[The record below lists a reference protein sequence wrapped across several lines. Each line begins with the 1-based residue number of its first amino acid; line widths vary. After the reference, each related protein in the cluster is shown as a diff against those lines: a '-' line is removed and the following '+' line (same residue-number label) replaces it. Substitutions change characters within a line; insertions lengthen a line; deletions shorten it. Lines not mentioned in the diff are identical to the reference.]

1 MRSHLISGDAMV
13 LCEMCD
19 GDVYLASRLNLNDL
33 NGNNNSALMLRLFS
47 YNINIAVIQT
57 TRMLVYSKA
66 SGDEQQHERFSS
78 TPVDVG

>member
-1 MRSHLISGDAMV
+1 MV

-47 YNINIAVIQT
+47 DKYKYSRHTNYQDASLLQGFRGRT
-57 TRMLVYSKA
+57 T
-66 SGDEQQHERFSS
+66 
-78 TPVDVG
+78 T